1 MENNIE
7 KKQLNIVK
15 ILCAIV
21 LVINAIGII
30 ACLKEGLIRKT
41 IISSCSEIFCVL
53 VLYYAFV
60 GYKKPHGNLLRYLYF
75 IFGLIAI
82 FTEISNSLD
91 REVLLNEIAIYSAV
105 LSGSIIIY
113 ISGRLDKFEKN
124 KILLILS
131 GALLLLNRVL
141 FSIALPK
148 MPLLVTASRYTKL
161 ILFIALA
168 LAYTSRYKEHKEAG
182 LEDKQ

>member
-1 MENNIE
+1 MEDNKE
-7 KKQLNIVK
+7 KRLLNIIK

-21 LVINAIGII
+21 LIINAIGII

-41 IISSCSEIFCVL
+41 IISSCSEIFCIL

-91 REVLLNEIAIYSAV
+91 REALINEIAIYSAV

-124 KILLILS
+124 KVLLFLSGTLLLI
-131 GALLLLNRVL
+131 NRFL

-161 ILFIALA
+161 ILFISLA
-168 LAYTSRYKEHKEAG
+168 LAYVARYNEHKEAG
-182 LEDKQ
+182 LQDK